1 MTNPVRLSGFT
12 SRVAAWFLAVM
23 AVLGGAQAQPPAP
36 AQNAEVY
43 GYVRDPAGVPVANAS
58 VVLQRANPK
67 ETEPASTL
75 MTVHTN
81 PEGAYR
87 FPALGEGNYLLRV
100 EMKGRASAL
109 IGPVGIGSKE
119 TRKIDVVLIPIKP
132 DRQAPQFFDE
142 PQFTVAGVT
151 QASNSGGHGSDTLVR
166 TTETLAKATVS
177 LSKEASNESGT
188 GPEPPTAAVETSLR
202 QALARDPNDAER
214 HYQLADVEE
223 KLGHPLEAVRE
234 YERAAQ
240 LTPSEPHLFEWGAE
254 LLTHRAFE
262 PAAEVFSKGNRLFPK
277 SVRMLV
283 ALGVVEYARGSY
295 EQAAQYLAQASDL
308 APGDPIPY
316 LFLGR
321 MQSAEAAP
329 LKVSTQRLERFAL
342 LQPDN
347 PLANYYYAVSL
358 AKESAVTADH
368 DGGHSAQV
376 ESLLLKAVRL
386 DPKLGAAHLQLG
398 SLYAQRA
405 DFARAISA
413 YQKAIVASSEES
425 SLENEE
431 TVKESHYRLAQA
443 YLRTG
448 DKPKAQEQLQ
458 LYEQLAKKVKEDAEH
473 ERREIQ
479 EFVISLR
486 GKTSDSPPQN

>member
-1 MTNPVRLSGFT
+1 
-12 SRVAAWFLAVM
+12 
-23 AVLGGAQAQPPAP
+23 
-36 AQNAEVY
+36 
-43 GYVRDPAGVPVANAS
+43 
-58 VVLQRANPK
+58 
-67 ETEPASTL
+67 

-100 EMKGRASAL
+100 EMKGHASAT
-109 IGPVGIGSKE
+109 IGPVGIASKE
-119 TRKIDVVLIPIKP
+119 TRKIDVVLIPTKP
-132 DRQAPQFFDE
+132 DPQAPQFFDE

-166 TTETLAKATVS
+166 TTEALAKATVS
-177 LSKEASNESGT
+177 LSNSNEASNESGT
-188 GPEPPTAAVETSLR
+188 APETPTAATESSLR
-202 QALARDPNDAER
+202 QALAEDPNDAER
-214 HYQLADVEE
+214 HYQLAEVEE
-223 KLGHPLEAVRE
+223 KLGNPLEAVRE
-234 YERAAQ
+234 YQRAAE

-254 LLTHRAFE
+254 LLTHRALE

-283 ALGVVEYARGSY
+283 ALGVAEYARGSY

-358 AKESAVTADH
+358 AKESAVTADR
-368 DGGHSAQV
+368 DVGRSAQV

-398 SLYAQRA
+398 ILYAQRA

-413 YQKAIVASSEES
+413 YQKPSQSV
-425 SLENEE
+425 L
-431 TVKESHYRLAQA
+431 
-443 YLRTG
+443 
-448 DKPKAQEQLQ
+448 
-458 LYEQLAKKVKEDAEH
+458 KKLVWKMKRH
-473 ERREIQ
+473 
-479 EFVISLR
+479 
-486 GKTSDSPPQN
+486 